1 MPANFPEVWENR
13 VIQQLTS
20 GQDAPWLQGIAE
32 LNTQVIELG
41 SGTTSVTNLIH
52 LPISDFD
59 PEVLINNTTYPIEY
73 QEYEDDS
80 VVIQLDKYQ
89 TKVTTLPDDQTE
101 GASYNIIDS
110 ATGEH
115 VKSITRSKYG
125 KAIHS
130 FAPSAN
136 ALNTPVL
143 QATGADTGTRK
154 RLRYED
160 LVAAKAA
167 LDGLDCPAENRRI
180 VLSSDHYN
188 DLLLDRNLD
197 AKELRSMATGTV
209 VPVIAGFE
217 IFSYINN
224 PYFTS
229 AGVKKAYGVVPGAG
243 DRRASVFFYMDN
255 MRKKTGNT
263 KQYFLKATDNP
274 TRQSN
279 DLNYRHHFIALP
291 VRQKYFGAIY

>member
-13 VIQQLTS
+13 VIKRLTS
-20 GQDAPWLQGIAE
+20 GQQAPWLQGIAE
-32 LNTQVIELG
+32 LNTQVIEVG
-41 SGTTSVTNLIH
+41 SGTSSVTNLIH

-59 PEVLINNTTYPIEY
+59 PEVLINNTTYPIPY
-73 QEYEDDS
+73 QPYEDDS
-80 VVIQLDKYQ
+80 VIIQLDKYQ
-89 TKVTTLPDDQTE
+89 TLVTTLPDDQTE
-101 GASYNIIDS
+101 GAAYDIIDS

-115 VKSITRSKYG
+115 VISITRSKYG

-130 FAPSAN
+130 FAPSSN
-136 ALNTPVL
+136 AIPTPVIK
-143 QATGADTGTRK
+143 ATGADTGTRN

-160 LVAAKAA
+160 LVEAKSS
-167 LDGLDCPAENRRI
+167 LDTIDCPAENRRI
-180 VLSSDHYN
+180 VLSTDHYN

-197 AKELRSMATGTV
+197 AKELRSMNSGNV
-209 VPVIAGFE
+209 VPIIAGFE

-224 PYFTS
+224 PYYTS
-229 AGVKKAYGVVPGAG
+229 AGVKKAYGSIPGAG
-243 DRRASVFFYMDN
+243 DRRGSVFFYKDN

-263 KQYFLKATDNP
+263 KQYFLKAADNP

-291 VRQKYFGAIY
+291 VRQKYFGSIY